1 MTLQI
6 SRLRVENVR
15 RFRAPVELRDLAPGL
30 NLFTGP
36 NEAGK
41 STLVAA
47 IRAAFFERNRSKAGE
62 ALLPWDAPSASP
74 DIEIDF
80 CIGDTV
86 CRLHKRFVRGTCC
99 ELQEGTTR
107 LDADAAES
115 RLAELLGFA
124 YPGKGP
130 SKPEHWGIPGL
141 LWIEQGA
148 GQEIGEA
155 VGHATDYLRSAL
167 DRSMGE
173 VASSHGDEVI
183 ERVRRDR
190 DALLTKKGDPRE
202 AYAEAIAA
210 REAAAR
216 RLAELDQKITLY
228 RDQVDTLGR
237 LRAEHLADATERPWD
252 GLRQAE
258 RQAREAL
265 AQIDRARA
273 ELDQCRRSLSD
284 LDRHAGLLEKHLALA
299 EGRRT
304 ELSQR
309 ERAALEAERA
319 LEGLQRGGDDHE
331 ANLRAQETRVAEAAR
346 ALETARA
353 FSLRV
358 DLAAQQ
364 GEATRALDRLTTALE
379 GATEQYGRVQ
389 AAQTTLATLRLDPQ
403 ELSQLRAETSRLAE
417 LRIRQQAVATQVRF
431 ALAPGAQVRL
441 AGEPVTGAG
450 ERLITASARLE
461 LSGMGEIEI
470 VPGGHDLA
478 RLAADAALL
487 EASQRD
493 RLHRLGVADLAAA
506 ETRAMAAEDTER
518 ALARA
523 REMLK
528 TFAPKGLEALR
539 ADQTEA
545 AERVRSLAARLAAL
559 PDALTPASPAGSA
572 PVSEVASARTAEFR
586 EMAVGD
592 LDPIA
597 AQRRVEHALAVYK
610 AAQQA
615 LEHMRSAQ
623 SAARSALAGAQQTL
637 TNAVRE
643 RDTLQAL
650 LADPKHRDDERQTLA
665 ELARVGAEA
674 AAQRAAVAT
683 LEQTIAAA
691 QPDRLRLDVDR
702 FGLSAAQLERAH
714 ADRQTEVIGL
724 QAVLESVGTQGLEE
738 ERAELAV
745 QAEALERRRLELAR
759 RAAALDLL
767 TTLLE
772 ARRSERVRRL
782 QAPLQQRVDHYLSL
796 LFPGA
801 RLAMGEDL
809 APDSLV
815 RAGAIEP
822 PQKSFGALSFGA
834 REQLALVSRVAYADL
849 LRESG
854 RPTLIILDDALVHAD
869 AQRLADMKRVLY
881 DAAQRHQ
888 VLLFTCHP
896 QAWRDAGAVARAIPG

>member
-6 SRLRVENVR
+6 TRLRVENVR
-15 RFRAPVELRDLAPGL
+15 RFRAPVELRELEPGL

-80 CIGDTV
+80 RIGDTV
-86 CRLHKRFVRGTCC
+86 CRLHKRFMRANCC

-183 ERVRRDR
+183 EQVRRDR
-190 DALLTKKGDPRE
+190 DALLTRKGDPRE
-202 AYAEAIAA
+202 AYAEAIEAS
-210 REAAAR
+210 EAAKKRLDDLDEHIAR
-216 RLAELDQKITLY
+216 Y
-228 RDQVDTLGR
+228 RDQVDALGR
-237 LRAEHLADATERPWD
+237 LRAEHLADTTERPWE

-258 RQAREAL
+258 RQVREAL
-265 AQIDRARA
+265 SQIDRARA
-273 ELDQCRRSLSD
+273 ELDQRKRSLSD
-284 LDRHAGLLEKHLALA
+284 TERHFGLLENQLRLA
-299 EGRRT
+299 EAQRNDLTRR
-304 ELSQR
+304 E
-309 ERAALEAERA
+309 AAVVEAEHA
-319 LEGLQRGGDDHE
+319 LDDLQRGGGDPEAHVREHE
-331 ANLRAQETRVAEAAR
+331 ARVVEAAQ

-353 FSLRV
+353 LAVRV
-358 DLAAQQ
+358 DLVAQQ
-364 GEATRALDRLTTALE
+364 GEAARALDRIATALE
-379 GATEQYGRVQ
+379 GATEQHTRVQ
-389 AAQTTLATLRLDPQ
+389 AAQTALATQQVDAK
-403 ELSQLRAETSRLAE
+403 ELSLLRAEASRLAE

-431 ALAPGAQVRL
+431 VLEPGARMRL
-441 AGEPVTGAG
+441 AGEPLTGSG
-450 ERLITASARLE
+450 ERLLTASARLD
-461 LSGMGEIEI
+461 LPGLGAIEI
-470 VPGGHDLA
+470 VPGGDDLA
-478 RLAADAALL
+478 RLAADAAVL

-493 RLHRLGVADLAAA
+493 RLQRLGVADLAAA
-506 ETRAMAAEDTER
+506 ETRAMAADDTGR
-518 ALARA
+518 ALALA

-539 ADQTEA
+539 ADHASA
-545 AERVRSLAARLAAL
+545 AERVRALAARVAALPAVPSAATSWSAGPTEQPAPAPDLITAQRQVEQALGLHQAALAAL
-559 PDALTPASPAGSA
+559 
-572 PVSEVASARTAEFR
+572 EQARAAVVTAR
-586 EMAVGD
+586 
-592 LDPIA
+592 
-597 AQRRVEHALAVYK
+597 LA
-610 AAQQA
+610 
-615 LEHMRSAQ
+615 M
-623 SAARSALAGAQQTL
+623 AGAQQTL
-637 TNAVRE
+637 TDAVRE
-643 RDTLQAL
+643 RDALRVL
-650 LADPKHRDDERQTLA
+650 LADPKRLDDERQALD
-665 ELARVGAEA
+665 ERERVGAA
-674 AAQRAAVAT
+674 AIAQRAAVAAM
-683 LEQTIAAA
+683 EQTVAAA

-702 FGLSAAQLERAH
+702 FGRSAAQLEAAH
-714 ADRQTEVIGL
+714 ADRQKDIIGL
-724 QAVLESVGTQGLEE
+724 QAVLESVGAQGLEE
-738 ERAELAV
+738 ERAEVAV
-745 QAEALERRRLELAR
+745 QAEALERRRLELER

-767 TTLLE
+767 TRLLE
-772 ARRSERVRRL
+772 AKRSERVRRL

-815 RAGAIEP
+815 RAGSIEP

-834 REQLALVSRVAYADL
+834 REQLALVSRLAYADL

-896 QAWRDAGAVARAIPG
+896 QSWRDAGAVARAIG

>member
-6 SRLRVENVR
+6 TRLRVENVR
-15 RFRAPVELRDLAPGL
+15 RFRAPLELRDFAPGL

-47 IRAAFFERNRSKAGE
+47 IRAAFFERSRSNAGE

-74 DIEIDF
+74 DIELDF
-80 CIGDTV
+80 QVGDTA
-86 CRLHKRFVRGTCC
+86 CRLHKRFMRGNCC
-99 ELQEGTTR
+99 ELLEGSTR

-124 YPGKGP
+124 YPGRGP
-130 SKPEHWGIPGL
+130 SKAEHWGIPGL
-141 LWIEQGA
+141 LWIEQGT
-148 GQEIGEA
+148 GQTIGEA
-155 VGHATDYLRSAL
+155 VAHATDYLRSAL
-167 DRSMGE
+167 DQSLGE

-183 ERVRRDR
+183 ERMRRDR

-210 REAAAR
+210 REAAVR

-228 RDQVDTLGR
+228 RDQVDALGR

-258 RQAREAL
+258 QQAREAL
-265 AQIDRARA
+265 AQIDRTRA
-273 ELDQCRRSLSD
+273 ELDQGKRSLSETE
-284 LDRHAGLLEKHLALA
+284 RHFGLLEKQLLLA
-299 EGRRT
+299 EAQRNDLTR
-304 ELSQR
+304 R
-309 ERAALEAERA
+309 ERAVVEAERA
-319 LEGLQRGGDDHE
+319 LDDLQRGGVDPE
-331 ANLRAQETRVAEAAR
+331 ANVREREARVVEAGQ

-353 FSLRV
+353 LAMRV
-358 DLAAQQ
+358 DLVAQQ
-364 GEATRALDRLTTALE
+364 GEAARALDRIATALE
-379 GATEQYGRVQ
+379 GATEQHTRVQ
-389 AAQTTLATLRLDPQ
+389 AAQTALATQQVDAK
-403 ELSQLRAETSRLAE
+403 ELSLLRTEASRLAE

-431 ALAPGAQVRL
+431 ALEPGIRMHL
-441 AGEPVTGAG
+441 AGEPLTGSG
-450 ERLITASARLE
+450 ERLLTASARLD
-461 LSGMGEIEI
+461 LPGLGAIEI
-470 VPGGHDLA
+470 VPGGDDLA
-478 RLAADAALL
+478 RLAADAVVL

-493 RLHRLGVADLAAA
+493 RLQRLGVSDLAAA
-506 ETRAMAAEDTER
+506 ETRAMAADDTGR
-518 ALARA
+518 ALALA
-523 REMLK
+523 QEMLK

-539 ADQTEA
+539 ADHASA
-545 AERVRSLAARLAAL
+545 AERVRALAARVAALPSAPLTATASPATPLSASDTEQAVPAPDLITAQRHVEQALALHQAALAAL
-559 PDALTPASPAGSA
+559 
-572 PVSEVASARTAEFR
+572 EQARA
-586 EMAVGD
+586 AVGT
-592 LDPIA
+592 A
-597 AQRRVEHALAVYK
+597 RLA
-610 AAQQA
+610 
-615 LEHMRSAQ
+615 M
-623 SAARSALAGAQQTL
+623 AGAQQTL
-637 TNAVRE
+637 TDAVRE
-643 RDTLQAL
+643 RDALRVL
-650 LADPKHRDDERQTLA
+650 LADSKRLDDERQALD
-665 ELARVGAEA
+665 ERQRVGAA
-674 AAQRAAVAT
+674 AIGQRAAVAT
-683 LEQTIAAA
+683 LEQTVAAA

-702 FGLSAAQLERAH
+702 LGRSAAQLEAAH
-714 ADRQTEVIGL
+714 AERQKNVIGL
-724 QAVLESVGTQGLEE
+724 QAVLESVGAQGLEE
-738 ERAELAV
+738 ARAEVAV

-767 TTLLE
+767 TELLE
-772 ARRSERVRRL
+772 AKRSERVRRL

-834 REQLALVSRVAYADL
+834 REQLALVSRLAYADL